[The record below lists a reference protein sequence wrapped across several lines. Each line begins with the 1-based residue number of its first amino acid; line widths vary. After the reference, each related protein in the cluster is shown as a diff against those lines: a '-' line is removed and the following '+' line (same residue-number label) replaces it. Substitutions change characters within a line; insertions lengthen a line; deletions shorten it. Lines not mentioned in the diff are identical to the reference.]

1 MWAIGITMRALTS
14 TDDEEILAC
23 LRLLERST
31 AGTGYM
37 HEGFDLD
44 DPANFSREW
53 FAWANSLFAELL
65 LKIKNE
71 RPGLLRRL
79 AAR

>member
-1 MWAIGITMRALTS
+1 MRALTS
-14 TDDEEILAC
+14 RDDGEILEC
-23 LRLLERST
+23 LRLLEWST

-44 DPANFSREW
+44 NPAEFSREW

-65 LKIKNE
+65 LKLKNE
-71 RPGLLRRL
+71 KPALLHK
-79 AAR
+79 AAGVSS